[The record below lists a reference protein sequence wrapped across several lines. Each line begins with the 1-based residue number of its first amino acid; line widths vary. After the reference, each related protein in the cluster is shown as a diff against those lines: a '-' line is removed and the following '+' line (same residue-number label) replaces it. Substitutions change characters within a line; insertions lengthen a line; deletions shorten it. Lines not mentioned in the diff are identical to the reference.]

1 MSLTGIS
8 ERLVAISPTALLAQA
23 DTGAKP
29 PVSAARQPA
38 WLISDRAFKV
48 TSWLAAGLVKDI

>member
-1 MSLTGIS
+1 LTGIS

-29 PVSAARQPA
+29 PVSA
-38 WLISDRAFKV
+38 KV